1 MARKVSAT
9 QDLAVYLWKDI
20 QGKTEPPFS
29 DPVFIRRYMS
39 AAKKILKLE
48 GIDVETVKMA
58 MRIMKRGGLVAHSP
72 QQTIDWT
79 DRVSGKSYYEL
90 AKLEIENL
98 NVPPP
103 IYEAAAYAEW
113 LIRTGREDELEKL
126 FKVHDGSAT

>member
-48 GIDVETVKMA
+48 GIDVEVLKLA
-58 MRIMKRGGLVAHSP
+58 MRIMKRDKIDVFSP
-72 QQTIDWT
+72 QQCIDWSN
-79 DRVSGKSYYEL
+79 RRGQSYYEL
-90 AKLEIENL
+90 ARLEMDKR

-103 IYEAAAYAEW
+103 VYEAAAYAEW
-113 LIRTGREDELEKL
+113 LIHMGRGDELEEV
-126 FKVHDGSAT
+126 FKVRDGSEME

>member
-29 DPVFIRRYMS
+29 DPVFVRRYMS

-58 MRIMKRGGLVAHSP
+58 MVIMKRQGIKVYSP

-79 DRVSGKSYYEL
+79 DRKSGDSYYQL
-90 AKLEIENL
+90 AKLELEGKD
-98 NVPPP
+98 VQPP
-103 IYEAAAYAEW
+103 IYNAVAYAQWMLE
-113 LIRTGREDELEKL
+113 RGRGDELEGL
-126 FKVHDGSAT
+126 L

>member
-1 MARKVSAT
+1 MTRKVSAT

-58 MRIMKRGGLVAHSP
+58 MVIMKRGGLVAHSP

-79 DRVSGKSYYEL
+79 DRASGKSYYEL
-90 AKLEIENL
+90 AKIELAGKEI
-98 NVPPP
+98 PPP
-103 IYEAAAYAEW
+103 VYDEFAYAAW
-113 LIRTGREDELEKL
+113 MLQHDRGDELKGL
-126 FKVHDGSAT
+126 L

>member
-29 DPVFIRRYMS
+29 DPVFVRRYMS

-58 MRIMKRGGLVAHSP
+58 MRIMIRDKIDVFSP
-72 QQTIDWT
+72 QQCIDWSN
-79 DRVSGKSYYEL
+79 RKGQSYYEL
-90 AKLEIENL
+90 AKLEMEQQD
-98 NVPPP
+98 VRPPV
-103 IYEAAAYAEW
+103 YDHMALAEW
-113 LIRTGREDELEKL
+113 LSNHGRIDELEEM
-126 FKVHDGSAT
+126 FKVDVD